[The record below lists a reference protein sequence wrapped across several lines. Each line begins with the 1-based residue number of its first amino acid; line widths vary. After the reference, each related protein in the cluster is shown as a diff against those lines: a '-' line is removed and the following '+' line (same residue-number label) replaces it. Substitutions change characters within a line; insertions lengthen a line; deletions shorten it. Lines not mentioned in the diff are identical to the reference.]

1 MTEKSNQPKT
11 GIKPFTKAFW
21 ALSRP
26 RQEAFLK
33 NLYHLSPQNKALFKM
48 RLGDDA
54 AGVITELKK
63 GIAKETT
70 GRIGKFKKLRL
81 SKINEHLR
89 NANKYALSMHQQI
102 ELKRAAW
109 SGMLDFITSRR
120 GLPDRYQVA
129 TARQL
134 DTYLQMV
141 KDHILETSEVEDI
154 MEQERAALLEL
165 FAQGHYLPEVEEI
178 YIKWFVKP

>member
-1 MTEKSNQPKT
+1 MTEKPDKPKA

-33 NLYHLSPQNKALFKM
+33 NLYDLSPQNKALFKM
-48 RLGDDA
+48 RLGQDA
-54 AGVITELKK
+54 AGVLAELKK
-63 GIAKETT
+63 DIAKETT

-89 NANKYALSMHQQI
+89 NGNKYALSMHQQI

-109 SGMLDFITSRR
+109 SGMLAFIISRR

-134 DTYLQMV
+134 DGYLKMV
-141 KDHILETSEVEDI
+141 HDHVLEKSEVEDI
-154 MEQERAALLEL
+154 MAQERTALLAL
-165 FAQGHYLPEVEEI
+165 FEQGHYLPDVEEV
-178 YIKWFVKP
+178 YIKWFV